1 MLYVPFSIYDFI
13 KLANAK
19 IGTNEPKLVTT
30 EEDRGSLPTTQSV
43 KVQTGISKTI
53 LRPGDLSL
61 PKEKETVME
70 ETTNMTAADPS
81 VRLLTFLI
89 HMIIWSSTASL
100 QATSTILGHPI
111 LTSSDSSCLLKVCYF

>member
-43 KVQTGISKTI
+43 EVQTGISKTI

-70 ETTNMTAADPS
+70 ETTDMTAADPS
-81 VRLLTFLI
+81 VRLLTFLT
-89 HMIIWSSTASL
+89 HYDYLEFNSFPASHFHHFGPPY
-100 QATSTILGHPI
+100 TNF
-111 LTSSDSSCLLKVCYF
+111 V